1 MPENSQNGH
10 RSLAAAVTEYLGL
23 DSEDRYLEFS
33 ESHPS
38 GDCTHLGSNG
48 TGSDSAPAIVRDL
61 TCTLAKR
68 YQLIRG
74 QALVNF
80 MQTGRPEYFYIN
92 RGDRSQ
98 AKM

>member
-1 MPENSQNGH
+1 M
-10 RSLAAAVTEYLGL
+10 
-23 DSEDRYLEFS
+23 
-33 ESHPS
+33 
-38 GDCTHLGSNG
+38 
-48 TGSDSAPAIVRDL
+48 VRDL

-68 YQLIRG
+68 HQLIRG

-92 RGDRSQ
+92 RGDQSQ